1 MLSVLLGL
9 STTGGAM
16 VEEEA
21 TPCEA
26 RDVVAETMPPVAG
39 VERMAMGCDATV
51 GLDLPGE
58 RITGGMGGG
67 GTGGVAAMLPE
78 LLATGGSIL

>member
-1 MLSVLLGL
+1 M
-9 STTGGAM
+9 TGGAM

-21 TPCEA
+21 TPCKA
-26 RDVVAETMPPVAG
+26 RDVVVETTPPVAG
-39 VERMAMGCDATV
+39 AERMAMGCNATV

-58 RITGGMGGG
+58 RIAGETDGG

-78 LLATGGSIL
+78 PLATGGSIL